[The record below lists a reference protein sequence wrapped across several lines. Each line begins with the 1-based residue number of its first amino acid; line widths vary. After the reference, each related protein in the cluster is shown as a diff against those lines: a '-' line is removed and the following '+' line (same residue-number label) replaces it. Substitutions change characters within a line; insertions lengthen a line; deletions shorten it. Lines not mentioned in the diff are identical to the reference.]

1 MNSPRDWHASD
12 RTGLTRAARLFSNI
26 VSPPVIFA
34 VMGLVLSLYSLPL
47 AQALTWAA
55 VYGLFVSLLPILFV
69 LWLLSTGRVAELHM
83 SDTGER
89 QLPYEVAVVC
99 AIVFLIIVRLAGG
112 PELLRCLGI
121 FNVIAL
127 SALALIN
134 TRWLISFHATA
145 VAAAWT
151 IVGLVFGWQASLLVL
166 PLVAI
171 VVVVRLYLK
180 RHSVEQVIAGLALG
194 VGSVWALTLIGCFV

>member
-89 QLPYEVAVVC
+89 QLPYVVAVVC

-166 PLVAI
+166 PLVA
-171 VVVVRLYLK
+171 VVIVVRLYLK
-180 RHSVEQVIAGLALG
+180 RHSVAQVIAGLALG